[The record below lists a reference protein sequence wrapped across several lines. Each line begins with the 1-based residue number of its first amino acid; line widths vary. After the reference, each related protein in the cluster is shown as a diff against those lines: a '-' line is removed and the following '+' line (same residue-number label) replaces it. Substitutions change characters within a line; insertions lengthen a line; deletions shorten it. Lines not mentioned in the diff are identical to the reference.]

1 MCAAI
6 VINTAIPPLRVLVH
20 QKSFA
25 NGGQREYAFAKSSR
39 ISFSL
44 FRCAHSV
51 FFLVFFFSL
60 LLLFKQ
66 GQNAAETVQKL
77 TKKKEK
83 DEMKK
88 KRKKQIIT
96 K

>member
-44 FRCAHSV
+44 FRYAHSV
-51 FFLVFFFSL
+51 FFIFFSL